1 MRRAESLL
9 LRIAVYGAVGL
20 TLAVLGLLMLEIL
33 RQGLPHLSWDLF
45 AWSYSTENQSMLPAL
60 VNTLTMTVLALALAV
75 PVGVLSA
82 VYLVEY
88 ARRGNRFVRVI
99 RAFTE
104 TLAAIP
110 SVVYGLFG
118 LLLFVGRL
126 HWGYSLLSGAL
137 TLAIMI
143 LPVIMRT
150 SEEALQ
156 AVPDAWREG
165 GFGLG
170 AGKLR
175 TVFRIVLPPALPGI
189 FSGILLSAGRII
201 GETTALIYTAGTVA
215 QIAGLRQSGRTL
227 SVHIFA
233 LWNEGLAQ
241 GEAYA
246 TAAVLLVLTLGL
258 PALSARLSRRSGHGG
273 GKRR

>member
-1 MRRAESLL
+1 MRKAESVWI
-9 LRIAVYGAVGL
+9 RIAVYGAVSV
-20 TLAVLGLLMLEIL
+20 TVAILGLLIFEIL
-33 RQGLPHLSWDLF
+33 RQGISHLSPKLF
-45 AWSYSTENQSMLPAL
+45 AWRYSSENQSMMPAI
-60 VNTLTMTVLALALAV
+60 VNTLTMTGVALVIAV
-75 PVGVLSA
+75 PVGVLAA
-82 VYLVEY
+82 VYLIEY

-118 LLLFVGRL
+118 LLLFVSRL
-126 HWGYSLLSGAL
+126 HWSYSLLSGAL

-156 AVPDAWREG
+156 SVPDSYREG
-165 GFGLG
+165 SFGLG

-189 FSGILLSAGRII
+189 FSGVLLSAGRIV

-215 QIAGLRQSGRTL
+215 QIAGLTQSGRTL
-227 SVHIFA
+227 SVHMFA

-246 TAAVLLVLTLGL
+246 TAVILLVLTLGL
-258 PALSARLSRRSGHGG
+258 PALSARISLQR
-273 GKRR
+273 KRK

>member
-1 MRRAESLL
+1 MKKTEAVLV
-9 LRIAVYGAVGL
+9 RIAVYGAISV
-20 TLAVLGLLMLEIL
+20 TAAVLCLLIFEIL
-33 RQGLPHLSWDLF
+33 RQGIPHLKLSLF
-45 AWSYSTENQSMLPAL
+45 SYPYSSQNRSMLPAI
-60 VNTLTMTVLALALAV
+60 VNTLTMTAVALAIAV

-82 VYLVEY
+82 VYLIEY

-118 LLLFVGRL
+118 LLLFVERL
-126 HWGYSLLSGAL
+126 HWGYSMLSGAL
-137 TLAIMI
+137 TLAVMI
-143 LPVIMRT
+143 LPIIMRT
-150 SEEALQ
+150 SEEALRS
-156 AVPDAWREG
+156 VPDSYREG
-165 GFGLG
+165 SFGLG

-189 FSGILLSAGRII
+189 LSGVLLSAGRII

-215 QIAGLRQSGRTL
+215 QIAGLTQSGRTL
-227 SVHIFA
+227 SVHMFA

-246 TAAVLLVLTLGL
+246 SAVILLILTLGL
-258 PALSARLSRRSGHGG
+258 PLLSVRIS
-273 GKRR
+273 KKDEP